1 VSGPE
6 KQDQKRLRSVVIG
19 VGSALPRRCVTN
31 VDLEKEVETS
41 HEWIVQRTG
50 ITQRYIA
57 GEGETTSTLGAAAA
71 RAALGEAGCAPG
83 DIDLIICATSTPD
96 LTFPSVATMIQAE
109 LGITGGVGFDLQAV
123 CAGFVFA
130 VATADKFLTSGSHKR
145 ALVIGAETFSR
156 IMDWNDRTTCVLF
169 GDGAG
174 AMVLEAQEIAP
185 GEPDRGVLTSQLRS
199 DGRHRSK
206 LYVDGGP
213 STTGTAGFLRMEG
226 KEVFRFAVGQVTDV
240 MTDAF
245 AATGLTADDL
255 DWFVPHQA
263 NQRIID
269 ASAQKLHIA
278 PKKVVKTVQW
288 HGNTSAASIPLALTV
303 ACKDGRIKRGDLVMI
318 EAIGGGFAW
327 GAALIRW

>member
-1 VSGPE
+1 
-6 KQDQKRLRSVVIG
+6 
-19 VGSALPRRCVTN
+19 
-31 VDLEKEVETS
+31 
-41 HEWIVQRTG
+41 
-50 ITQRYIA
+50 
-57 GEGETTSTLGAAAA
+57 
-71 RAALGEAGCAPG
+71 
-83 DIDLIICATSTPD
+83 
-96 LTFPSVATMIQAE
+96 MIQAE
-109 LGITGGVGFDLQAV
+109 LGITGGVAFDLQAV

-130 VATADKFLTSGSHKR
+130 VATAEKFLASGSHKR

-174 AMVLEAQEIAP
+174 AMVLEAEEAE
-185 GEPDRGVLTSQLRS
+185 GTNADRGVLSSQLRS

-213 STTGTAGFLRMEG
+213 STTGTAGYLRMEG

-245 AATGLTADDL
+245 ADAGVTAEDL
-255 DWFVPHQA
+255 NWFVPHQA

-269 ASAQKLHIA
+269 ASAQKLGIA
-278 PKKVVKTVQW
+278 PEKVVKTVQW

-303 ACKDGRIKRGDLVMI
+303 ACEDGRIKPGDLVMI
-318 EAIGGGFAW
+318 EAIGGGFTW
-327 GAALIRW
+327 GAAVIRW